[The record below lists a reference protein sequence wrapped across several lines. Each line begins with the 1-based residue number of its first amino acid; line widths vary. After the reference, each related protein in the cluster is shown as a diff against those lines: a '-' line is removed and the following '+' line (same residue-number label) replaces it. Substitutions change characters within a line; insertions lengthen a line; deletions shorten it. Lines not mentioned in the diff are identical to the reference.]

1 MHAAIAPDL
10 ILTNGRVLTT
20 DADNSEAEAVAV
32 KMGRILAVGSSREI
46 MALKGSGTQVL
57 DLRGRTVLPGL
68 TDPHVHLAD
77 DGAASLHNID
87 VRDFNTNVRSIEH
100 ILEVVRAQARE
111 VLPGTWIR
119 HPSR

>member
-20 DADNSEAEAVAV
+20 DSDNSEAEAIAV

-46 MALKGSGTQVL
+46 MALKGAGTQVL

-77 DGAASLHNID
+77 DGAASLHNLD
-87 VRDFNTNVRSIEH
+87 VRDFNTNVRSIDH

-111 VLPGTWIR
+111 VPPGTWIR